1 MEENEL
7 MKENELVEETAPKN
21 DDSIPGG
28 KKSVCS
34 IIALVI
40 GILSIVCCIGGSVLG
55 VIGIILAVVALAG
68 RKEPKRKIAVAG
80 LVTSIIGLILGIVI
94 IVAAVLSYQTVKKTA
109 VEQLGITEEQ
119 FDLLVEVV
127 GENITPQQVQK
138 YTDLYTSYTE
148 GTLKPEDVTLD
159 KLGIKEDREF
169 TDEEVDALKALAE
182 SLGIDESVYKDLNK
196 DNIKDS
202 LKELES
208 SLTEP

>member
-1 MEENEL
+1 MDDNEL
-7 MKENELVEETAPKN
+7 MKETNVVEG
-21 DDSIPGG
+21 D

-40 GILSIVCCIGGSVLG
+40 GILSIICCVGGSVLG
-55 VIGIILAVVALAG
+55 VIGIVLAIVALAG

-94 IVAAVLSYQTVKKTA
+94 IVAAILSYQTVKKTA
-109 VEQLGITEEQ
+109 VDQLGITEEQ

-127 GENITPQQVQK
+127 GENLTPQQVQQ

-159 KLGIKEDREF
+159 QLGIKADREF

-182 SLGIDESVYKDLNK
+182 SLGMDESVYKDLNK
-196 DNIKDS
+196 DNIKDN
-202 LKELES
+202 LKELEN